1 MLKIYQKTIKEKKLS
16 IIKEIKFGSWVH
28 VERPDEKDLD
38 FLVNKLA
45 LDKGLL
51 EDALD
56 EHEVPRMEIEK
67 GNIYIFTRVPHKERN
82 GHISTRPLLVVLGEN
97 FTVTFSRNS
106 FVFFEKFEK
115 EQIDFYTSQKTKF
128 FLQIFSEINREYN
141 KFLTDINKSVR
152 QASIRLE
159 NIDNKSIVQF
169 VVFEEALNDF
179 LDSLVPISNILKNL
193 LSGKSLKL
201 YEDDED
207 LMEDL
212 FLGNGQLIDR
222 CKTNLK
228 TMVNVREAYTAIM
241 TNNLN
246 RVIKLL
252 TAITIILS
260 VATLIAS
267 FYGMNVELP
276 FDGSPVAFIWILL
289 ITSVISLVLFGIFI
303 KNKWF

>member
-1 MLKIYQKTIKEKKLS
+1 MLKIYQKTIKENELN
-16 IIKEIKFGSWVH
+16 ITKEVRFGSWVH
-28 VERPDEKDLD
+28 VEKPDEKDLD
-38 FLVNKLA
+38 FLVGKLL

-51 EDALD
+51 EDAID
-56 EHEVPRMEIEK
+56 IHEVPRMEVEE
-67 GNIYIFTRVPHKERN
+67 GNIYIFTRVPHREKG

-97 FTVTFSRNS
+97 FTVTLSRS
-106 FVFFEKFEK
+106 SLSFFERFEK

-141 KFLTDINKSVR
+141 RFLTDINKEVR
-152 QASIRLE
+152 QASVRLE
-159 NIDNKSIVQF
+159 NIDNKSIIRF
-169 VVFEEALNDF
+169 VVFEEVRNDF
-179 LDSLVPISNILKNL
+179 LDSLAPISNILKNL

-212 FLGNGQLIDR
+212 FLGSGQLIER

-252 TAITIILS
+252 TAITIVLS
-260 VATLIAS
+260 VSTLIVS
-267 FYGMNVELP
+267 FYGMNVTLP
-276 FDGSPVAFIWILL
+276 FDGSPMAFVGILL
-289 ITSVISLVLFGIFI
+289 VIVVISLVLFGVFI
-303 KNKWF
+303 KNKWL